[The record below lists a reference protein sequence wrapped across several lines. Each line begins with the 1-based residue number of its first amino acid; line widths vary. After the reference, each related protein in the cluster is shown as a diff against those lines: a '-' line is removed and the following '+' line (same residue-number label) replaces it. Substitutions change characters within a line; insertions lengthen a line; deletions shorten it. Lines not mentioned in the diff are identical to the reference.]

1 MRKTKSMSES
11 NAQRAE
17 LQKTFAQV
25 YDEHV
30 DSVYRFVY
38 FKVSD
43 EYHAQ
48 DLTSDIFL
56 KYWDAFSSNDKNIA
70 QPRAFIFRIARNTI
84 IDFYR
89 RKKITVDIDSI
100 GDAEYSKDTHGM
112 EHVEAFVEY
121 EKIKV
126 HLDKLKDEYKEVLL
140 LKHIEELSIKEIA
153 TVLDKSQGATRVLLH
168 RALASLR
175 ALLDEHSY
183 EN

>member
-1 MRKTKSMSES
+1 MSES
-11 NAQRAE
+11 NVQRAE
-17 LQKTFAQV
+17 LQKTFAKV
-25 YDEHV
+25 YDDHV
-30 DSVYRFVY
+30 DAVYRFVY

-43 EYHAQ
+43 QYHAQ

-56 KYWDAFSSNDKNIA
+56 KYWDAFSTSDTKIS
-70 QPRAFIFRIARNTI
+70 QPRAFIFRIARNVI

-89 RKKITVDIDSI
+89 KRKSTIDIDAVS
-100 GDAEYSKDTHGM
+100 DAEYSHDTHGM

-121 EKIKV
+121 EKIRV

-175 ALLDEHSY
+175 TLLEDHSY